1 MSIYVGNDKNFYAKS
16 DKSQK
21 LFVTLPQN
29 IKEGMI
35 STEEAVSTMQDVS
48 EHCRVVTEVERS
60 STVTTKTLVDK
71 SYHSL
76 AKGQST
82 RERIMASTM
91 SVDEYFDELIDQV
104 REDYANL

>member
-1 MSIYVGNDKNFYAKS
+1 
-16 DKSQK
+16 
-21 LFVTLPQN
+21 
-29 IKEGMI
+29 MI
-35 STEEAVSTMQDVS
+35 
-48 EHCRVVTEVERS
+48 
-60 STVTTKTLVDK
+60 STVTTKTSVDK

-82 RERIMASTM
+82 HERIMASTM

>member
-1 MSIYVGNDKNFYAKS
+1 
-16 DKSQK
+16 
-21 LFVTLPQN
+21 
-29 IKEGMI
+29 MI
-35 STEEAVSTMQDVS
+35 
-48 EHCRVVTEVERS
+48 
-60 STVTTKTLVDK
+60 STVTTKTSADK
-71 SYHSL
+71 SYHSI

>member
-1 MSIYVGNDKNFYAKS
+1 
-16 DKSQK
+16 
-21 LFVTLPQN
+21 
-29 IKEGMI
+29 MI
-35 STEEAVSTMQDVS
+35 STA
-48 EHCRVVTEVERS
+48 
-60 STVTTKTLVDK
+60 TTKTSVDK
-71 SYHSL
+71 SFHSL

>member
-1 MSIYVGNDKNFYAKS
+1 
-16 DKSQK
+16 
-21 LFVTLPQN
+21 
-29 IKEGMI
+29 MI
-35 STEEAVSTMQDVS
+35 STVA
-48 EHCRVVTEVERS
+48 
-60 STVTTKTLVDK
+60 TKTSVEK
-71 SYHSL
+71 NSHSL